1 MQHSQAF
8 NAQQATLQASGV
20 NMYGPGSTVA
30 QDLEPEYI
38 TVDENSATAWITLQE
53 NNALAKLDIGTAT
66 ITDILPLG
74 YKDHSLPGNG
84 MDISNTSDDILI
96 ANWPVKG
103 MYQPDA
109 IESFTVGGA
118 TYLVTANEGDARD
131 YAGFAEEERIK
142 DSSYP
147 LDSTVF
153 YGFGAFLKDQDN
165 AGRLKTTNTLGD
177 TDNDGDF
184 DEIYNFGARSFSIWD
199 ENGVLVYD
207 SGDDLEQITAADP
220 VISTIFN
227 ASNSNVTLKN
237 RSDDKGPEP
246 EGVTTGVI
254 NDTTYAFI
262 TLERVGGIIVYDVSD
277 VNNPLFVQY
286 INNRDVAAA
295 TGDLAPE
302 GIIFVSDD
310 DSPIDTALVIVS
322 NEESGTVT
330 IYKVNHTI
338 ILPPVADFDEDVT
351 AICEGEDVNFTNTST
366 GIQDTWA
373 WTFTGGTPATSTLQN
388 PVVNY
393 TAAGTYSVE
402 LIVTNVNGADTIEMV
417 NLITVSPIPSAPII
431 TQIDA
436 TRLESSQAMGNQ
448 WNDVVGAISGA
459 TSQTFSPPADGDYS
473 VTYTDANS
481 CSVTTAFFTFSDYTG
496 LDEYANGP
504 LTIYPNPAYNILSFS
519 KAINAVIVD
528 LNGKAVLEVKNDSK
542 VDVSNL
548 EAGMYM
554 IRTTNGQNIKFIKE

>member
-1 MQHSQAF
+1 M
-8 NAQQATLQASGV
+8 G
-20 NMYGPGSTVA
+20 
-30 QDLEPEYI
+30 
-38 TVDENSATAWITLQE
+38 WI
-53 NNALAKLDIGTAT
+53 
-66 ITDILPLG
+66 
-74 YKDHSLPGNG
+74 
-84 MDISNTSDDILI
+84 ISNTSDDILI

-109 IESFTVGGA
+109 IASFTVGGA

-131 YAGFAEEERIK
+131 YAGLAEEERIK

-147 LDSTVF
+147 LDSTIF
-153 YGFGAFLKDQDN
+153 YGFGSFLKDQDN

-207 SGDDLEQITAADP
+207 SGDDLEQITASDP

-286 INNRDVAAA
+286 INNRDVATA

-330 IYKVNHTI
+330 IYKVNHAF
-338 ILPPVADFDEDVT
+338 LPPSVDIVDASVIVDETSTTANVSFQLTNSNGTPSTIKLVAFDEST
-351 AICEGEDVNFTNTST
+351 A
-366 GIQDTWA
+366 
-373 WTFTGGTPATSTLQN
+373 
-388 PVVNY
+388 
-393 TAAGTYSVE
+393 
-402 LIVTNVNGADTIEMV
+402 
-417 NLITVSPIPSAPII
+417 
-431 TQIDA
+431 DA
-436 TRLESSQAMGNQ
+436 
-448 WNDVVGAISGA
+448 
-459 TSQTFSPPADGDYS
+459 
-473 VTYTDANS
+473 
-481 CSVTTAFFTFSDYTG
+481 SDYTMPIALTFPG
-496 LDEYANGP
+496 NVDTIMDFTITITDDMISEATEYIAISVKDSANVSVSGDAIASVYIKDNEFTAP
-504 LTIYPNPAYNILSFS
+504 VANNSIELEPIYTYTVPGGSAEISAYDPAAEKLFVGNSTSNTIE
-519 KAINAVIVD
+519 
-528 LNGKAVLEVKNDSK
+528 VL
-542 VDVSNL
+542 DVSNPNSGVL
-548 EAGMYM
+548 LQSIPLSAYGNLNSVDVWGDTIVLAMENGTDPQLNGTVVFLDATGALLNQVTVGPMPDMVTFTPDHTKVLSANEGEPDDNY
-554 IRTTNGQNIKFIKE
+554 TNDPEGSVSVIDISSGVANATVTNATFTSF